1 MRFEVLV
8 FDVCCFKFCFLVLI
22 PWILDLG
29 SWIFLVPCPLCL
41 VPCILYL
48 VSSMASAKNLSPRQ
62 LSMVTAISLAAPIA
76 LGIFILTDD
85 WERSLF
91 SLVIIFI
98 GSYALIQ
105 FTLEKF
111 IYRKIK
117 LIYKLIHHTKATKKE
132 EMYFKYIL
140 PQKGIDEVR
149 EDVERWAEKRNE
161 EIELLRQNEAFRK
174 EFLQNLAHEF
184 KTPIFAIQGYVD
196 TLLNGA
202 MEDEEVR
209 KKFLENTSR
218 NVDRLV
224 NLVDD
229 LDEISKLERGEQLL
243 YKQNFVI
250 QDMIRD
256 VFDSLS
262 LAASQK
268 NIRHIIKKGCE
279 TPIVVFADKEKIRQV
294 LINMVENAIKYGKL
308 GGTIVASC
316 YKTDERNVLVEVSDD
331 GIGIEE
337 EHLRRIFE
345 RFYRTDAARSRDR
358 GGTGLGLAICK
369 HIIEAH
375 GHSIHVRSTLDVGT
389 TIGFTLDGKR
399 D

>member
-1 MRFEVLV
+1 
-8 FDVCCFKFCFLVLI
+8 
-22 PWILDLG
+22 
-29 SWIFLVPCPLCL
+29 
-41 VPCILYL
+41 
-48 VSSMASAKNLSPRQ
+48 MASTKNLSPRQ
-62 LSMVTAISLAAPIA
+62 LSMFTAFVLAVPIG
-76 LGIFILTDD
+76 LGFLILTGD
-85 WERSLF
+85 WERSAVF
-91 SLVIIFI
+91 FAIIFV
-98 GSYALIQ
+98 GSFALIQ

-117 LIYKLIHHTKATKKE
+117 LIYKLIHQTKATKKE

-149 EDVERWAEKRNE
+149 EDVEKWAQKRNE

-184 KTPIFAIQGYVD
+184 KTPMFAIQGYVD

-279 TPIVVFADKEKIRQV
+279 
-294 LINMVENAIKYGKL
+294 
-308 GGTIVASC
+308 
-316 YKTDERNVLVEVSDD
+316 
-331 GIGIEE
+331 
-337 EHLRRIFE
+337 
-345 RFYRTDAARSRDR
+345 
-358 GGTGLGLAICK
+358 
-369 HIIEAH
+369 
-375 GHSIHVRSTLDVGT
+375 
-389 TIGFTLDGKR
+389 
-399 D
+399 